1 MPVVPLVLCAAA
13 LHATWNALV
22 KPASD
27 RVAMMGGISLV
38 MAAVCVPAALV
49 VTPPRSAAW
58 PELAA
63 SSLLQVAYNL
73 VLAASYRDSDFS
85 QVYPIA
91 RGTAPPTVA
100 IAAAIVVGEG
110 LGVVRIA
117 GLVALSAGLLV
128 LARAPRAGHRRA
140 IRLALLTGLLI
151 AAYTVVDGVGVRRS
165 GTPLGYAVWLFA
177 ASGLLT
183 ALAVATRRGRVAP
196 TRTSAVVAALTML
209 AYGLVLWAQTRGA
222 LAVVAGLR
230 ETSVIFAALI
240 GAVAFGEPMG
250 RRRILASVTVAG
262 GAIMLA
268 LG

>member
-1 MPVVPLVLCAAA
+1 MVVPLVLCAAA

-22 KPASD
+22 KPAGD
-27 RVAMMGGISLV
+27 RLATMAGLCAA

-49 VTPPRSAAW
+49 LSPPRSAAL

-63 SSLLQVAYNL
+63 TSVLHTLYNL
-73 VLAASYRDSDFS
+73 VLVASYRDSDFS

-100 IAAAIVVGEG
+100 LAAVIVVGER
-110 LGVVRIA
+110 LGAVRIA
-117 GLVALSAGLLV
+117 GLLVLSAGLFV
-128 LARAPRAGHRRA
+128 LALGPRAGHRRA
-140 IRLALLTGLLI
+140 LGLALLTGLLI

-183 ALAVATRRGRVAP
+183 ALAVAARRRRRVALTP
-196 TRTSAVVAALTML
+196 VSAAAALLAML

-230 ETSVIFAALI
+230 ETSVVFAALI
-240 GAVAFGEPMG
+240 GAVAFHERMG
-250 RRRILASVTVAG
+250 TRRVLASATVAG